1 MSLLSKIELHVW
13 WVCGLAV
20 GLNAMAQ
27 ISLQRAHVHS
37 LGQLSVWLQPWVLLA
52 VGAYGLSFGLSAW
65 LYSRVPLSKLSPLMA
80 GLIFLILLAYDAWV
94 LQRPVS
100 WHQLM
105 GVLLIGAGIFL
116 IVRVDA

>member
-1 MSLLSKIELHVW
+1 
-13 WVCGLAV
+13 
-20 GLNAMAQ
+20 
-27 ISLQRAHVHS
+27 
-37 LGQLSVWLQPWVLLA
+37 
-52 VGAYGLSFGLSAW
+52 
-65 LYSRVPLSKLSPLMA
+65 MA